1 MERKQD
7 ASVKRVEDGAYSSRG
22 NTLNA
27 QNCPEV
33 TIGLSENADYT
44 HTNVAVN
51 SKEHIKGINYPMY
64 GLTTLDY
71 PEGVA
76 RTENPKVRMKHLSAL
91 VAIKVVNQGDA
102 PRNDLNA
109 NKDNQE
115 KQIII
120 NELTF
125 AVPTINTVD
134 ANKKPVKQAA
144 IPIVGAF
151 NVDIT
156 DHVTAQSYS
165 PVMGKTSTSVTLSLP
180 QSVTI
185 DPGKDATFYLAVRPF
200 DATNNKTEL
209 SFTNKSA
216 ITLDITINGSKRS
229 VEVPAD
235 TKFEAGKV
243 TTLRVPV
250 KLSYPKESDVISNTN
265 FLTFNNKKDVTL
277 SVNGEQV
284 SGYSLEKTKKS
295 WSGTTYEQATLTVS
309 GTAADLI
316 NALPAGFYASTYNG
330 KRAAM
335 TVTNI
340 NLHIPEYDTE
350 GNIIKHTQIAS
361 YEPFINKVKEIVVPI
376 IDNILGNGEEWWN
389 GKTIWIIVPITISV
403 RDLFVEIFKNGI
415 PRDQDP
421 LYFTKFID
429 PQTITFN
436 GIVENGSASSSD
448 NIFILDEEPIYKG
461 ITPSQVENLLL
472 TKFSSN
478 GYTASF
484 KGIKDIVNKDYT
496 TDANN
501 TAQAIWGKLQ
511 EEIGTM
517 EIPLYDEVKI
527 GVWDV
532 FTAIFPDVTAMKTM
546 LGDLK
551 ADITIGSYPY
561 AADKTEYGSKA
572 GGSLVPNKPYN
583 PIIFWGLDV
592 YGTDL
597 SEPR

>member
-1 MERKQD
+1 MRHYIGT
-7 ASVKRVEDGAYSSRG
+7 RVFAYSSSESTITAVPVNIG
-22 NTLNA
+22 NANVKKYV
-27 QNCPEV
+27 NH
-33 TIGLSENADYT
+33 DYK
-44 HTNVAVN
+44 HLVG
-51 SKEHIKGINYPMY
+51 K
-64 GLTTLDY
+64 DY
-71 PEGVA
+71 PLYGIKTRVPKNK
-76 RTENPKVRMKHLSAL
+76 NPKFNRMSQLAAL
-91 VAIKVVNQGDA
+91 VALEIVNEGDGKA
-102 PRNDLNA
+102 NGEANIEIRNVSYEV
-109 NKDNQE
+109 K
-115 KQIII
+115 
-120 NELTF
+120 NE
-125 AVPTINTVD
+125 N
-134 ANKKPVKQAA
+134 
-144 IPIVGAF
+144 IVGGF
-151 NVDIT
+151 KVDIT
-156 DHVTAQSYS
+156 GDEPSFANGTSPANKTTVTIVDDNDKDSFISIAPGDSAKIYFAVKPHDAS
-165 PVMGKTSTSVTLSLP
+165 GK
-180 QSVTI
+180 SVTI
-185 DPGKDATFYLAVRPF
+185 TV
-200 DATNNKTEL
+200 
-209 SFTNKSA
+209 
-216 ITLDITINGSKRS
+216 NGSSRTITM
-229 VEVPAD
+229 PAN
-235 TKFEAGKV
+235 TKFKMGQA
-243 TTLRVPV
+243 TTIRVPV
-250 KLSYPKESDVISNTN
+250 KLSYPKESDVLSKTN
-265 FLTFNNKKDVTL
+265 FLTFNNKNDVTL

-403 RDLFVEIFKNGI
+403 RDIFVEIFKNGI
-415 PRDQDP
+415 PRDREP

-461 ITPSQVENLLL
+461 ITSSQVENLLL

-561 AADKTEYGSKA
+561 ASDKKEYGSKA

-592 YGTDL
+592 YGPDL

>member
-1 MERKQD
+1 MF
-7 ASVKRVEDGAYSSRG
+7 ACSSRG
-22 NTLNA
+22 NTTTTTV
-27 QNCPEV
+27 Q
-33 TIGLSENADYT
+33 IGATKGTDGAYVQRL
-44 HTNVAVN
+44 TNGAG
-51 SKEHIKGINYPMY
+51 SKEHIAGTLFPMY
-64 GLTTLDY
+64 GHASGISADQ
-71 PEGVA
+71 
-76 RTENPKVRMKHLSAL
+76 NPKVQMRHMSAI
-91 VAIKVVNQGDA
+91 VALKIVNQGDSKKE
-102 PRNDLNA
+102 NLE
-109 NKDNQE
+109 QE
-115 KQIII
+115 KNDSDKRKIVI
-120 NELTF
+120 NDITF
-125 AVPTINTVD
+125 AVPAYSTSAISQ
-134 ANKKPVKQAA
+134 KA
-144 IPIVGAF
+144 IPIVGSF
-151 NVDIT
+151 NVDPTNDINSASFT
-156 DHVTAQSYS
+156 PVTNASS
-165 PVMGKTSTSVTLSLP
+165 NSVKLEFASTE
-180 QSVTI
+180 I
-185 DPGKDATFYLAVRPF
+185 DPGESATFYLAVRPF
-200 DATNNKTEL
+200 DVSNSVLGGSEKRTGLTL
-209 SFTNKSA
+209 S
-216 ITLDITINGSKRS
+216 ITINGSTRS
-229 VEVPAD
+229 VEIPAD

-250 KLSYPKESDVISNTN
+250 KLSYPKESDVLSKTN
-265 FLTFNNKKDVTL
+265 FLTFNNKNDVTL

-403 RDLFVEIFKNGI
+403 RDIFVEIFKNGI
-415 PRDQDP
+415 PRDREP

-461 ITPSQVENLLL
+461 ITSSQVENLLL

-561 AADKTEYGSKA
+561 ASDKKEYGSKA

-592 YGTDL
+592 YGPDL